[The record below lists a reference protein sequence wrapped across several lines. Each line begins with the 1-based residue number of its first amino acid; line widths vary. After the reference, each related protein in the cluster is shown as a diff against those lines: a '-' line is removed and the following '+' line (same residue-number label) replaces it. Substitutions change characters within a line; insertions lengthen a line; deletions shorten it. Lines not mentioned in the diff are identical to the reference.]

1 MFAEFYRK
9 ITRFFAKK
17 KEPCF
22 TLYNMLGF
30 YPKNVQLYE
39 QAFIH
44 RSSSI
49 ETENGRLAN
58 NERLEFLGDAIL
70 NAMVADII
78 YRKFP
83 NRNEGFMTNTRS
95 KIVQR
100 ESLNQLAVEM
110 GINKLVV
117 LSKTAT
123 SHNNY
128 IYGNAFEALVGAV
141 YLDQG
146 YKKCFEFIETKV
158 IDRYISLEK
167 IARKEVNFKS
177 QLIEWSQKNKL
188 EIEFELLET
197 FEDEGKNP
205 VFQSSVTLMGI
216 SLGQGIGYTK
226 KESQQLAAK
235 TAIKRIRRDKSIQ
248 QIISDLKSTN
258 REGKEVDVPEVT
270 NSPFEKEMNG

>member
-1 MFAEFYRK
+1 MYIGFCQK
-9 ITRFFAKK
+9 IKRLFSK
-17 KEPCF
+17 KEEPYF
-22 TLYNMLGF
+22 ALYHMLGF

-49 ETENGRLAN
+49 ETEDGRWTN

-70 NAMVADII
+70 NAIVADII
-78 YRKFP
+78 FRKFP
-83 NRNEGFMTNTRS
+83 NRREGFMTNTRS

-100 ESLNQLAVEM
+100 ESLNQLAIEM
-110 GINKLVV
+110 GINKLMV
-117 LSKTAT
+117 LSRKAT

-141 YLDQG
+141 YMDQG

-158 IDRYISLEK
+158 IDRYIFLEK

-188 EIEFELLET
+188 EIAFELLET
-197 FEDEGKNP
+197 FADEGKNP
-205 VFQSSVTLMGI
+205 VFQSSVTLMGM
-216 SLGQGIGYTK
+216 SLGKGIGYTK

-235 TAIKRIRRDKSIQ
+235 TAINRIRKDRDLQ
-248 QIISDLKSTN
+248 DIINKLKN
-258 REGKEVDVPEVT
+258 NLGEHIANDVPNCPKDATQHLIE
-270 NSPFEKEMNG
+270 N